1 MSHLEQDVARNVFPG
16 KLAKQVRS
24 QFTQFARTDMTAYTF
39 SKAKS
44 NFRSAR
50 TDLSVFN
57 VDGRLVL
64 HGRDFGDRI
73 FFWQPLPVA

>member
-1 MSHLEQDVARNVFPG
+1 MSHQEKEVARNLFPG
-16 KLAKQVRS
+16 KLSKQVQS

-44 NFRSAR
+44 HFRSAR

-57 VDGRLVL
+57 LEGRLVL

-73 FFWQPLPVA
+73 FFWQPLPIA